1 MRWGDKY
8 LYIGAFLQETDVWAN
23 QTKHNSVGNYWQ
35 LLYFLF
41 FNKLLLNIIQRPGQR
56 RSGEDEISNSHY
68 CLA

>member
-23 QTKHNSVGNYWQ
+23 QTKHDSVGNYWQ

-41 FNKLLLNIIQRPGQR
+41 DNKLLLK
-56 RSGEDEISNSHY
+56 
-68 CLA
+68 